1 MEEINLNSIT
11 FNSLITREDILKH
24 VTQEEIYSFYLGE
37 DVSKLGVFHSP
48 LREDNIP
55 SFALYFH
62 KVNRNILM
70 FKDFAT
76 GDCGDFVILVLKM
89 FNLSYS
95 EALKKV
101 AFDMKLAQFNINVSQ
116 SPVQYTKIVQRDSVE
131 LGIKIRPWQVRDKI
145 YWSSFG
151 IRKKTLE
158 KFNVYPIDYVF
169 YNTTA
174 VKTSDYAYAYVE
186 IKDGKVSYKIYQPLE
201 TKIKK
206 WINNAN
212 YTVHQGYTQL
222 PSVGDLLIITKSLKD
237 VMSLHDCMGISAIGL
252 QSESVMMKE
261 SVMDEYKS
269 RFKKVICLFDN
280 DDAGKKLSESFT
292 AKYNVPH
299 FFVPELPKVTD
310 FSDLVKAVGVEE
322 AVKIINAKIKDIWN
336 L

>member
-1 MEEINLNSIT
+1 MEEINLNSIS

-24 VTQEEIYSFYLGE
+24 VTQEEIYAFYLGE

-76 GDCGDFVILVLKM
+76 GDSGDFVVLVLKM

-101 AFDMKLAQFNINVSQ
+101 AFDMKLAEFNINVSQ
-116 SPVQYTKIVQRDSVE
+116 TPIQYTKIVQRDSVE
-131 LGIKIRPWQVRDKI
+131 LGIKIREWQVRDKV
-145 YWSSFG
+145 YWSAFG
-151 IRKKTLE
+151 IKKKTLE
-158 KFNVYPIDYVF
+158 KFNVYPISYVF

-201 TKIKK
+201 SKIKK

-222 PSVGDLLIITKSLKD
+222 PASGDLLIITKSLKD
-237 VMSLHDCMGISAIGL
+237 VMSLHDCMGVSAIGL
-252 QSESVMMKE
+252 QSESVMMKQ

-280 DDAGKKLSESFT
+280 DEPGKKLSESFT
-292 AKYNVPH
+292 ETYNIPH
-299 FFVPELPKVTD
+299 FFVPELSKVTD
-310 FSDLVKAVGVEE
+310 FSDLVKAVGIEE
-322 AVKIINAKIKDIWN
+322 AVKIVNTKISE

>member
-1 MEEINLNSIT
+1 MEKINLNSIS

-24 VTQEEIYSFYLGE
+24 VTQEEIYAFYLGE
-37 DVSKLGVFHSP
+37 DVTKLGVFHSP

-76 GDCGDFVILVLKM
+76 GDCGDFVVLVIKM

-101 AFDMKLAQFNINVSQ
+101 AFDLNLGDFNINVSQ
-116 SPVQYTKIVQRDSVE
+116 TPVNYTKITQRDSVE
-131 LGIKIRPWQVRDKI
+131 LGIKVREWQVRDKI

-151 IRKKTLE
+151 IKKKTLE
-158 KFNVYPIDYVF
+158 KFKVYPISYVF

-186 IKDGKVSYKIYQPLE
+186 IKDDRVSYKIYQPLE

-222 PSVGDLLIITKSLKD
+222 PESGDLLIITKSLKD

-269 RFKKVICLFDN
+269 RFKRVICLFDN
-280 DDAGKKLSESFT
+280 DEPGKKLSESFT
-292 AKYNVPH
+292 EKYKVPH

-310 FSDLVKAVGVEE
+310 FSDLVKAVGIEE
-322 AVKIINAKIKDIWN
+322 AVKIVN
-336 L
+336 LEIEKL

>member
-237 VMSLHDCMGISAIGL
+237 VMSLHDCMGVSAIGL

>member
-1 MEEINLNSIT
+1 MEEINLNSIS

-24 VTQEEIYSFYLGE
+24 VTQEEIYAFYLGE

-76 GDCGDFVILVLKM
+76 GDSGDFVVLVLKM

-101 AFDMKLAQFNINVSQ
+101 AVDMKLAEFNINVSQ
-116 SPVQYTKIVQRDSVE
+116 TPVQYTKIVQKDSIE
-131 LGIKIRPWQVRDKI
+131 LGIKIREWQIRDKA

-151 IRKKTLE
+151 IKKKTLE
-158 KFNVYPIDYVF
+158 KFNVYPISYVF

-186 IKDGKVSYKIYQPLE
+186 IKDSKVSYKIYQPLE
-201 TKIKK
+201 SKIKK

-222 PSVGDLLIITKSLKD
+222 PTSGDLLIITKSLKD
-237 VMSLHDCMGISAIGL
+237 VMSLHDCMNISAIGL
-252 QSESVMMKE
+252 QSESVMMKQ

-280 DDAGKKLSESFT
+280 DEPGKKLSESFT
-292 AKYNVPH
+292 ETYNIPH

-310 FSDLVKAVGVEE
+310 FSDLVKAVGIEE
-322 AVKIINAKIKDIWN
+322 AVKIVNTKISE